1 MRVLRK
7 SEGEPKIMKNE
18 FSPDDIQAFTPS
30 EKVGLL
36 ACINP
41 DGLPHIALI
50 TSMQASGPK
59 ELIAG
64 EFVTG
69 VSKKYIQQNHNISF
83 LIMSFDRNLWRG
95 RAIWTHLEK
104 SGLEYELMNQIPM
117 FRYNTYFGINT
128 VHYFDLLEVSEK
140 APLPMNGII
149 FAAVKSMLA
158 KGGLKTGKKQRILK
172 PFLEKMFNQLD
183 GLKFISYVGADGF
196 PTITPIIQCQ
206 AADSTRLVFST
217 GVFSDELEKIPT
229 GAQVA
234 VYCMNLGIESVLTRG
249 VFNGF
254 KRVRGIRLGSVDI
267 NWAYN
272 SMPPA
277 NSQIYPEIP
286 LKAVTEY

>member
-1 MRVLRK
+1 MLSHK
-7 SEGEPKIMKNE
+7 NGGAKMKQE
-18 FSPDDIQAFTPS
+18 FSPEDMKAFTPS

-36 ACINP
+36 ACVNP
-41 DGLPHIALI
+41 EGLPHVALI
-50 TSMQASGPK
+50 TSMQAKGPK

-64 EFVTG
+64 EFVSG
-69 VSKKYIQQNHNISF
+69 VSKKYIQSNHKVSF

-95 RAIWTHLEK
+95 RATWTHLEK
-104 SGLEYELMNQIPM
+104 SGPEYELMNRIPM

-149 FAAVKSMLA
+149 FAAVKTMLA
-158 KGGLKTGKKQRILK
+158 KGGLRSGKKEKILK

-183 GLKFISYVGADGF
+183 GLKFISYIREDGF
-196 PTITPIIQCQ
+196 PTIIPIIQCQ
-206 AADSTRLVFST
+206 AADSTRVAFST
-217 GVFSDELEKIPT
+217 GIFDDELDDIPQ
-229 GAQVA
+229 GASVA

-249 VFNGF
+249 VFAGY
-254 KRVRGIRLGSVDI
+254 KRVRGVKLGSVDI
-267 NWAYN
+267 NWVYN

-286 LKAVTEY
+286 LQAVTNF

>member
-1 MRVLRK
+1 MQ
-7 SEGEPKIMKNE
+7 MKQE
-18 FSPDDIQAFTPS
+18 FSPEDMKEFTPS

-36 ACINP
+36 ACVNP
-41 DGLPHIALI
+41 EGLPHVALI
-50 TSMQASGPK
+50 TSMQAKAPK

-69 VSKKYIQQNHNISF
+69 LSKKFIQQNHKVSF

-95 RAIWTHLEK
+95 RAVWTHLEK
-104 SGLEYELMNQIPM
+104 SGPEYELMNRIPM

-149 FAAVKSMLA
+149 FAALKSMLA
-158 KGGLKTGKKQRILK
+158 KGGLKTGKQERILK

-183 GLKFISYVGADGF
+183 GLKFISYVKEDGF
-196 PTITPIIQCQ
+196 PAIIPVIQCQ
-206 AADSTRLVFST
+206 AADSTRLAFST
-217 GVFSDELEKIPT
+217 GVFTDELEQIPT

-249 VFNGF
+249 TFNGY
-254 KRVRGIRLGSVDI
+254 KRVRGIKMGSVDI
-267 NWAYN
+267 NWVYN

-286 LKAVTEY
+286 LKAVANF